1 MPYVTAGHPTQVVF
15 STEAAMDLGLRGK
28 NVLVTGGSK
37 GIGLAIAELFV
48 AEGANVAICARNADE
63 VGKVV
68 KALAGKGGKSWGRS
82 LDVAEPAAL
91 KQWVEG
97 AATEFGGIDSIICNV
112 SALAVGDTAETW
124 EKSFR
129 TDMMHTVNSVAAAL
143 PYLEKSKSASI
154 VIVSSVSGF
163 EVDFAAGS
171 YGAFKAALIHYA
183 KGLSNQLI
191 AKGIRVN
198 AVSPG
203 NTYFEGGIWQN
214 IERGMPDLYKTAMGL
229 NPTGRMGTPQEVA
242 AGVVFLA
249 SPVASRISGTNL
261 IIDGALTKA
270 V

>member
-1 MPYVTAGHPTQVVF
+1 
-15 STEAAMDLGLRGK
+15 MDLGLKAK

-37 GIGLAIAELFV
+37 GIGLAVAELF
-48 AEGANVAICARNADE
+48 ADEGANVAICARNAEE

-68 KALAGKGGKSWGRS
+68 KQLAGKGVKAWGQGV
-82 LDVAEPAAL
+82 DVADPVAL
-91 KQWVEG
+91 KAWIEG
-97 AATEFGGIDSIICNV
+97 AASALGGIDCIVCNV
-112 SALAVGDTAETW
+112 SALAVGDTPETW

-143 PYLEKSKSASI
+143 PYLEKSKAASI
-154 VIVSSVSGF
+154 IIVSSVSGF

-183 KGLSNQLI
+183 KGLSNQLV

-214 IERGMPDLYKTAMGL
+214 IEKGMPDLYKTAMSL
-229 NPTGRMGTPQEVA
+229 NPTGRMGTAQEVA

>member
-1 MPYVTAGHPTQVVF
+1 
-15 STEAAMDLGLRGK
+15 MDLGLKGK
-28 NVLVTGGSK
+28 SVLVTGGSK
-37 GIGLAIAELFV
+37 GIGLAIAELF
-48 AEGANVAICARNADE
+48 ADEGANVAICARDADE
-63 VGKVV
+63 VGKVAARGV
-68 KALAGKGGKSWGRS
+68 KSWGKAT
-82 LDVAEPAAL
+82 DVADPATL

-97 AATEFGGIDSIICNV
+97 AAGELGGIDAIICNV

-129 TDMMHTVNSVAAAL
+129 TDMMHTVNSVAAAM

-154 VIVSSVSGF
+154 AIISSVSGF

-183 KGLSNQLI
+183 KGLSSQLI

-203 NTYFEGGIWQN
+203 NTYFDGGIWQN
-214 IERGMPDLYKTAMGL
+214 IENGMPDLYKMAMSL